1 MPRFA
6 ALIAC
11 CLLAGPAVGEVNIPY
26 EIRVLDN
33 GLTVIVHEDRKAP
46 IVAVNIWYHVG
57 SKNEYPGRTGFA
69 HLFEHLMFQGTEN
82 LDAEYLSYLQELG
95 ATDLNATTWF
105 DRTNYF
111 QTVPKNALDTVLWL
125 ESDRMGHFSGAI
137 SQAKLD
143 EQRGVVQNEKRQG
156 ENQPYG
162 KVWETMLPQ
171 LFPDGHP
178 YSWETIGSM
187 EDLDAATIEDVRDW
201 FDTWYGPNNAVLVI
215 AGDIDA
221 EDAFARVEKFFG
233 DIPAGPPLTRPDDW
247 IPRHADERRVRMEDR
262 APQARVYMAWTGPE
276 WGSRDADL
284 LALAGEILG
293 SGKNSRLYER
303 LVYNEQIATDATLAP
318 LALEIA
324 GVTYLAASA
333 APGVD
338 LATVEAAV
346 REELQRFIDKGPTKR
361 ELERVR
367 TQYRA
372 RFLRGI
378 ERVGGYAGK
387 SGILAQGAVYGGNPE
402 AYKQELRHIEAAT
415 VKDLQRVAAEWL
427 GRGALVVEVHPY
439 PQLQA
444 AAAGVDRSAGP
455 PAPTDFPDVSFPA
468 FERHRLA
475 NGLEVIISPRGDIP
489 LVELSLVMDAGYA
502 ADQFG
507 RPGTSSLAMSM
518 LDEGTKSRS
527 ALEISEALALQGASL
542 GSGSGLDTSTVSM
555 SALADNLEASLEIF
569 ADVILN
575 PVFPEQE
582 LERLR
587 RIGIARI
594 QQEKNRP
601 LSMALRVVPRLLYGE
616 GHPYAQPLTGSG
628 TEADLQALTREDLVN
643 FHATWIRPNRAT
655 LVVVGDVDS
664 GTLVPQLEQL
674 FADWE
679 PGDAP
684 TKALQVDTPSRERV
698 LYLVDRPDA
707 DQSVIFAGQLLP
719 PKANPDEV
727 AISAMNDVFGGM
739 STARINMNLRENKG
753 WSYGAYSFVLDAR
766 GERPWLAYAQVQT
779 DKTRDSVAE
788 LLQEYRGLQSGR
800 PATDDELRTVIR
812 SDTLSLPGR
821 WEDGGSVLGSIT
833 EIVRF
838 GLPDDYWDKYA
849 ERVNGLQLDEVN
861 GIAARLIEPDGI
873 VWVVVGDRAKI
884 EDELRELDFDAIRL
898 VDADG
903 QRLASQ

>member
-1 MPRFA
+1 MPRLS

-11 CLLAGPAVGEVNIPY
+11 CLLAWPAVGDVNIPY
-26 EIRVLDN
+26 EMRVLDN
-33 GLTVIVHEDRKAP
+33 GLTVIAHEDRKAP

-82 LDAEYLSYLQELG
+82 LDVEYLSYLQELG

-162 KVWETMLPQ
+162 KVWESMLPR

-187 EDLDAATIEDVRDW
+187 EDLDAATVEDVREW

-215 AGDIDA
+215 AGDIDV
-221 EDAFARVEKFFG
+221 EDAFARAEKFFG
-233 DIPAGPPLTRPDDW
+233 DIPAGPPLTRPDTW
-247 IPRHADERRVRMEDR
+247 IPRHREERRLRMEDR

-276 WGSRDADL
+276 WGSRDAHL
-284 LALAGEILG
+284 LALAAEILG

-333 APGVD
+333 QPGID

-346 REELQRFIDKGPTKR
+346 REELARFIDKGPTKR
-361 ELERVR
+361 ELERVQ

-378 ERVGGYAGK
+378 ERVGGFGGK
-387 SGILAQGAVYGGNPE
+387 SGILAQGAVYGDGPD
-402 AYKQELRHIEAAT
+402 AYKQELRHIEEAT

-427 GRGALVVEVHPY
+427 GRGAFVLEVHPY
-439 PQLQA
+439 PALKTA
-444 AAAGVDRSAGP
+444 KAGVDRSAGP
-455 PAPTDFPDVSFPA
+455 PAPTDFPDVSFPD
-468 FERHRLA
+468 FERHQLA
-475 NGLEVIISPRGDIP
+475 NGLEVVISPRSEIP
-489 LVELSLVMDAGYA
+489 LVGLSLVVDAGYA

-527 ALEISEALALQGASL
+527 ALEISEALAMQGASL
-542 GSGSGLDTSTVSM
+542 NSGSGLDTSTVSM
-555 SALADNLEASLEIF
+555 SALAENLDASLDIF
-569 ADVILN
+569 SDVILN
-575 PVFPEQE
+575 PVFPDQE

-587 RIGIARI
+587 RISIARI

-628 TEADLQALTREDLVN
+628 TEADLRVLTRDDLVD

-664 GTLVPQLEQL
+664 ESLLPQLEKL

-684 TKALQVDTPSRERV
+684 KKSLQVDAPTRERV

-739 STARINMNLRENKG
+739 STARINMNLREDKG

-788 LLQEYRGLQSGR
+788 LLQEYRGLQSDR
-800 PATDDELRTVIR
+800 PATGDELQTVIR

-849 ERVNGLQLDEVN
+849 ERVNGLELDEVN
-861 GIAARLIEPDGI
+861 AIAAQLIEPDDI

-884 EDELRELDFDAIRL
+884 EGDLRELGFDAIRL

-903 QRLASQ
+903 QRLARQ